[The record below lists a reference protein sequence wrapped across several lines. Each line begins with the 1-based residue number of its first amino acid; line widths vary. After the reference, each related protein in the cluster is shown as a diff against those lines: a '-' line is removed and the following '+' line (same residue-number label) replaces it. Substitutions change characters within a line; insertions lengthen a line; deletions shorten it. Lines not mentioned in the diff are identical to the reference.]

1 MLWQPTHM
9 GMNSLNIQV
18 KETCFRPYHTLPI
31 WCHVWTLRMTV
42 VVDLSWSRALH
53 KILSEV

>member
-42 VVDLSWSRALH
+42 VVDLSWS
-53 KILSEV
+53 